1 MARSVSLV
9 EEIDVPE
16 ENHRPVTNHWQAV
29 SYMDVSSTPRYD
41 QESNSQLTKSLEMPK
56 GVIRTRKSKD
66 IEYNDKKKWTKEQ
79 TTIYRTSH
87 RKLKIEQHELKMD
100 GRFN

>member
-1 MARSVSLV
+1 MYNVL
-9 EEIDVPE
+9 E

-29 SYMDVSSTPRYD
+29 SHMDVSSTPRYD

-66 IEYNDKKKWTKEQ
+66 REYNDQ
-79 TTIYRTSH
+79 
-87 RKLKIEQHELKMD
+87 
-100 GRFN
+100 

>member
-1 MARSVSLV
+1 
-9 EEIDVPE
+9 
-16 ENHRPVTNHWQAV
+16 
-29 SYMDVSSTPRYD
+29 MDVSSTPRYD